1 MQNRYLFF
9 TGILLLISFEI
20 ARVYFI
26 MPMPGSQKMN
36 SLDLAFFFH
45 TYRWVF
51 RAAAVVL
58 IFAGIKQA
66 FSLNRILSALL
77 TLLGI
82 FICWAFNFKMSADS
96 MFHQPEKLQY
106 QNSISNKVN
115 PERLVLGYYF
125 NGEAKAWPI
134 QFIAYHHQIRDTV
147 GGKPIMVTYCSVCRT
162 GRVFDP
168 VINGK
173 SETFRLVGMDHFNAM
188 FEDESTHSWWRQ
200 VNGECVAGKRKGERL
215 NELLCS
221 QVTLRDWLSM
231 HPDSKIMQPD
241 PKFQHEYDDLKGY
254 DEGSMKSSLEG
265 TDTGSWQEKSWVL
278 GVVVGNRSKAYDW
291 NKLKKQRVLLDSFN
305 GKHLIMWISQDNRSH
320 FVWAFPSDR
329 PYKKTSWLVS
339 QDNSL
344 SGWEWLN
351 LSTNGILRDIAGQRQ
366 IQFEPVQ
373 YYQEFWHSWRTFHPE
388 TERGN

>member
-1 MQNRYLFF
+1 
-9 TGILLLISFEI
+9 
-20 ARVYFI
+20 
-26 MPMPGSQKMN
+26 
-36 SLDLAFFFH
+36 
-45 TYRWVF
+45 
-51 RAAAVVL
+51 
-58 IFAGIKQA
+58 
-66 FSLNRILSALL
+66 
-77 TLLGI
+77 
-82 FICWAFNFKMSADS
+82 
-96 MFHQPEKLQY
+96 
-106 QNSISNKVN
+106 
-115 PERLVLGYYF
+115 
-125 NGEAKAWPI
+125 
-134 QFIAYHHQIRDTV
+134 V

-168 VINGK
+168 VISGK

-188 FEDESTHSWWRQ
+188 FEDESTHSWWRP

-221 QVTLRDWLSM
+221 QVALRDWLSM

-373 YYQEFWHSWRTFHPE
+373 HYQEFWHSWRTFHPE